1 MTFGPEMGSNELLVT
16 AMLRDELSPGLGV
29 VRKELA
35 GVADA
40 QTEVAAT
47 SKAASA
53 GLDRTAASAEGASRK
68 LTAAE
73 LSGRNAAGQ
82 FRTLGLS
89 LPKTAAALA
98 ITAAGAVY
106 MAARFESAMTRVN
119 TQAGA
124 SLGEVRKLGGELLRM
139 APSVGVTPD
148 KLAESLYHVES
159 AGFRGS
165 AALDA
170 VRASAHGAAI
180 GNANLEDVTQAMIAT
195 LASGIPG
202 VHGADDAMAL
212 LNRTVGIGD
221 MRMQQLSRA
230 LATGILPSARSAG
243 LHFEDVAAAL
253 ATITD
258 NATPADEAATRLRM
272 TFALMSSPSD
282 KAVAALG
289 SVGMKGTQLAEDM
302 RKPHGLLVAL
312 TDLQAHLA
320 ASGKSA
326 VQQNQVLEHAFGGGR
341 TSGAILTLL
350 AEMDRLRSKYAE
362 LGDSTQR
369 QAEFQAAWAT
379 YTDTLSY
386 KWHSLV
392 AGLESGAITIGQRLL
407 PSVKTL
413 LDVLI
418 ATGSEVGTVV
428 GFFNQHRLI
437 LMAVA
442 AVITAMLLPALA
454 RTIASL
460 ATIAA
465 EKTVMGLWNLSLG
478 ASALVGSLSA
488 VTLGLGAVAA
498 AGVLAWSM
506 NRAMAADAK
515 KQADDYVRSL
525 AASTTS
531 LSSVERAASAI
542 SKVID
547 LGNTKVTG
555 KPKMTM
561 HAAGAESLDASGMP
575 TVSINGQ
582 QFKEVITDTGELAK
596 QRDKLLSQAAA
607 MRTNESALGSAYNL
621 TGTQVEAL
629 AGRYGIDL
637 TGALAVVGPKFDDV
651 MKSIAMSHDPAARAA
666 ADVAALADSS
676 TAAADAVTA
685 LKDSLDALIGNAISA
700 DEAAITFRD
709 RIVDLSKALKGSHG
723 SMSLASA
730 SGRVARQSFDEAANS
745 VTQWVTAVQQ
755 STNSVPATAAALKTA
770 IAMLAPYAA
779 HNDYAAQKVKALRH
793 ELDLLQGRIDALH
806 GKTVTVGVNM
816 PNTSR
821 LASGRPIPNDTPGPR
836 ASRFSDA
843 MSFHASLSGG
853 VPGKRFVTSHQRSW
867 GLGSANSDH
876 ATGRAY
882 DLVGP
887 NLPSYADAV
896 RRAGGF
902 AEFHGAGRGRHLHV
916 AAGDTPGPRGGASSG
931 GDGGPS
937 VVVHVAP
944 GAIAVV
950 NPRDDAEIADAVEA
964 GIARGVQRGI
974 ERARVP
980 ADTWG
985 AH

>member
-1 MTFGPEMGSNELLVT
+1 VTFGPEMGSNELLVT

-98 ITAAGAVY
+98 ITAAGAVFL
-106 MAARFESAMTRVN
+106 AQRFESSMTRVN

-124 SLGEVRKLGGELLRM
+124 SLSEVRKLGGELLRM
-139 APSVGVTPD
+139 APSVGITPD

-159 AGFRGS
+159 AGFRG
-165 AALDA
+165 ATALDA

-180 GNANLEDVTQAMIAT
+180 GNANLEDVTQAMIAS
-195 LASGIPG
+195 LASGIGG

-221 MRMQQLSRA
+221 MRMQQLARA

-243 LHFEDVAAAL
+243 LQFEDVAAAL

-272 TFALMSSPSD
+272 TFALMSSPSQ
-282 KAVAALG
+282 KATDALG
-289 SVGMKGTQLAEDM
+289 SIGMKSSTLAEDM
-302 RKPHGLLVAL
+302 RKPRGLLVAL

-350 AEMDRLRSKYAE
+350 AEMDRLRSKYDE
-362 LGDSTQR
+362 LGDSAQR

-392 AGLESGAITIGQRLL
+392 AGLEAGGITIGQRLL
-407 PSVKTL
+407 PAAKGL
-413 LDVLI
+413 LDVLL
-418 ATGSEVGTVV
+418 ATGSAVGSVV
-428 GFFNQHRLI
+428 GFFDRNRVVVI
-437 LMAVA
+437 LLA
-442 AVITAMLLPALA
+442 AVITGLLLPALA
-454 RTIASL
+454 RTAVAL
-460 ATIAA
+460 GTIAA
-465 EKTVMGLWNLSLG
+465 EKTVAGLWNLSLG

-488 VTLGLGAVAA
+488 VSLGFAAVAA

-506 NRAMAADAK
+506 NRAAAADAK
-515 KQADDYVRSL
+515 HQADAYVASL
-525 AASTTS
+525 NASTTS
-531 LSSVERAASAI
+531 LSSIERAASGI
-542 SKVID
+542 SKEIA
-547 LGNTKVTG
+547 LGNQKYTG
-555 KPKMTM
+555 PHSPKLVDVSHGQADVNAQGLPTMT
-561 HAAGAESLDASGMP
+561 L
-575 TVSINGQ
+575 NGKT
-582 QFKEVITDTGELAK
+582 FTEVIGDTKELTA
-596 QRDKLLSQAAA
+596 QRDKLLTQAAA
-607 MRTNESALGSAYNL
+607 MRTNEANLGSAYGL
-621 TGTQVEAL
+621 TGVQVEAL
-629 AGRYGIDL
+629 AQRYGIDL
-637 TGALAVVGPKFDDV
+637 TGALSVVGPKFDDV

-666 ADVAALADSS
+666 ADVRALADSS

-709 RIVDLSKALKGSHG
+709 RIVDLAKALKTSHG
-723 SMSLASA
+723 AMDLTSA
-730 SGRVARQSFDEAANS
+730 KGRVARQSFDEAASS

-755 STNSVPATAAALKTA
+755 STNSVPKTAAALKTA
-770 IAMLAPYAA
+770 IDMLAPFAS
-779 HNDYAAQKVKALRH
+779 HNDYAAQKVRALRH

-806 GKTVTVGVNM
+806 GKDVTVGVRVRGGRM
-816 PNTSR
+816 PV
-821 LASGRPIPNDTPGPR
+821 ASDTPGPR
-836 ASRFSDA
+836 ASGLGDA
-843 MSFHASLSGG
+843 MGFHARVSGG
-853 VPGKRFVTSHQRSW
+853 VPGKRFVTSHMRSW

-887 NLPSYADAV
+887 NLGSYAAAA

-902 AEFHGAGRGRHLHV
+902 AEFHGAGPGRHLHV

-931 GDGGPS
+931 GDGAPM

-944 GAIAVV
+944 GAIVV
-950 NPRDDAEIADAVEA
+950 ANPRDDAEISAAVEE
-964 GIARGVQRGI
+964 GMARGVQRGI

-980 ADTWG
+980 ASTWG